1 MQLLLGIRD
10 LGVLKSTQ
18 MTISSPA
25 PLTSHS
31 SARRAPVVTVEDH
44 RTPRTQFV
52 NFPTSDPSLSFEEV
66 VREYSQICSSPED
79 KRGEDGDTSDLDSGF
94 VATTVDDICKL
105 SATQDESDKL
115 SGYLPSKIVFE
126 TRNKSRDAIRLGS
139 TYDSVEALESGLQT
153 LRKQSGQRSDS
164 WILGEAEILLDLGR
178 KDEAKKTL
186 AHCATEPST
195 RGTTAPRPRPVLRK
209 SASAADALFA
219 EDMLKFNQQSH
230 QQNQEELLQLSL
242 RAEDWEKAREA
253 AETLHRIDSS
263 YFDIKKPM
271 DRFLKCRQMLNLG
284 TLAETEAPNP
294 GNDLQR
300 QSLAKA
306 LRLYN
311 HGCFAT
317 ELFHKHF
324 DPPQAQVNGLD
335 HRDCAN
341 LFFSA
346 ARVCVQ
352 FHRYGVFDERRRSLS
367 PEQFTNKF
375 KKDALPCSPPLTE
388 KDWKHQA
395 LHFMEQGRSR
405 ALLESILRGDPEE
418 PLVTNMQRRYLMAD
432 VALAARES
440 IRIKKKRDSFLLG
453 VDPRSSPK
461 LASDSFQDYS
471 LLGLTDSPSPTP
483 TSAKHSPDIPEV
495 PSTRE
500 PRSLALG
507 PLLDT
512 AGLDDYKYSDAL
524 PASPSSLGGSDL
536 GGELREKKLAQL
548 NAQMRWRKAILYA
561 FAMCNPT
568 LNAALPSSSFVNDAS
583 SIRSKIPSDT
593 VVIEYALVTAPP
605 EGLITLIIT
614 SNAIEECTWQ
624 RVDTLQRDVADL
636 LSSMHSWG
644 TKTREMSPIS
654 PRSRAPIN
662 VHEICNNL
670 ARILIQP
677 IEKYLVGK
685 KKLIIIPSG
694 ELAHVPWTMFLHLP
708 VAVVPSLSIWD
719 HLQTHSREVVQP
731 SKVSVVGNP
740 PRNEDDTLRDG
751 DIPFSHMEAFYIA
764 RINQDLPFLAG
775 ENNRKQFQE
784 WVALTRVLHLCAHST
799 FDEKDPARSGIQL
812 FRDPLTIHDWRDLAI
827 KADLV
832 VFSSC
837 LSGISK
843 AFHSGSAFG
852 FAHTLLGTGTRA
864 FIGSLWPVDDQATL
878 LLMMIFYDQLRAFS
892 PAEALHNAQ
901 KSMQNLTHEDVWG
914 LVERLKIEVRH
925 ARVDKFVDNP
935 TFWIRRLDNLR
946 EEELQDLRDPRS
958 WAAFVLTG
966 YGFQNI

>member
-1 MQLLLGIRD
+1 
-10 LGVLKSTQ
+10 
-18 MTISSPA
+18 MTASLPA
-25 PLTSHS
+25 PIASRS
-31 SARRAPVVTVEDH
+31 PARRAPLVTVGDH
-44 RTPRTQFV
+44 RTPRSHIPD
-52 NFPTSDPSLSFEEV
+52 FPASDPSVSFEEA
-66 VREYSQICSSPED
+66 VREYSQTCSSPED
-79 KRGEDGDTSDLDSGF
+79 RRDEDGGTSELDSGF
-94 VATTVDDICKL
+94 VATTVDDVCKL
-105 SATQDESDKL
+105 PETEAESDKL

-153 LRKQSGQRSDS
+153 LRKQSGKRSDS

-178 KDEAKKTL
+178 KDEAKKAL
-186 AHCATEPST
+186 SHCATEPPT
-195 RGTTAPRPRPVLRK
+195 RGKTTPRPRPVLRK

-219 EDMLKFNQQSH
+219 EDMLKFNQQSR

-242 RAEDWEKAREA
+242 RAEDWDKAREA

-271 DRFLKCRQMLNLG
+271 DRFMKCRQMLNLG
-284 TLAETEAPNP
+284 ILAETKDSQS
-294 GNDLQR
+294 GNDFQR
-300 QSLAKA
+300 HSLTKA

-352 FHRYGVFDERRRSLS
+352 FHRYGVFDERRRPLS
-367 PEQFTNKF
+367 PEQFTSQF
-375 KKDALPCSPPLTE
+375 KKDPLPCSPPLTE

-453 VDPRSSPK
+453 VDSRSSPN

-471 LLGLTDSPSPTP
+471 LIGLTDSPTPTP
-483 TSAKHSPDIPEV
+483 TSTKSTPDITEV
-495 PSTRE
+495 PPPLRE
-500 PRSLALG
+500 PRLLALG

-512 AGLDDYKYSDAL
+512 AGLDDYKYSDTL

-568 LNAALPSSSFVNDAS
+568 LNAALPSSSFIKDAS

-614 SNAIEECTWQ
+614 SDGIEECTWQ

-644 TKTREMSPIS
+644 GARTREMSPIS
-654 PRSRAPIN
+654 PRSKAPIN
-662 VHEICNNL
+662 VHEVCNSL
-670 ARILIQP
+670 SRILIEP
-677 IEKYLVGK
+677 IKKYLTGK

-694 ELAHVPWTMFLHLP
+694 ELAHVPWTMFLNLP

-719 HLQTHSREVVQP
+719 HLQTHSREVTPP

-764 RINQDLPFLAG
+764 RINKDLPFLAG

-878 LLMMIFYDQLRAFS
+878 LLMMIFYDQLQVFS

-901 KSMQNLTHEDVWG
+901 MRMRNLSHEDVWA
-914 LVERLKIEVRH
+914 LVERLKIEVQH

-946 EEELQDLRDPRS
+946 DDELQDLRDPRS

>member
-1 MQLLLGIRD
+1 METSLPALG
-10 LGVLKSTQ
+10 KSQTSTRVPPLV
-18 MTISSPA
+18 TI
-25 PLTSHS
+25 
-31 SARRAPVVTVEDH
+31 EDQ
-44 RTPRTQFV
+44 RTPRSQIID
-52 NFPTSDPSLSFEEV
+52 FPVSDPSVSFEEA
-66 VREYSQICSSPED
+66 VREYSQTCPSPED
-79 KRGEDGDTSDLDSGF
+79 QRNEDGETSELDSGF
-94 VATTVDDICKL
+94 VVTSVDDVCKL
-105 SATQDESDKL
+105 PATEEEDSKL

-139 TYDSVEALESGLQT
+139 TEDSLEALESGLQT
-153 LRKQSGQRSDS
+153 LRKQAGKRSDC
-164 WILGEAEILLDLGR
+164 WALGEAEILLDLGR
-178 KDEAKKTL
+178 KEEAKKAL
-186 AHCATEPST
+186 AHCATEPIT
-195 RGTTAPRPRPVLRK
+195 RGKSTPLRRPILRK
-209 SASAADALFA
+209 SGSVVDAQFAA
-219 EDMLKFNQQSH
+219 DMLKFNKQSQ

-242 RAEDWEKAREA
+242 RAEDWDKARET
-253 AETLHRIDSS
+253 AESLHRIDSS

-271 DRFLKCRQMLNLG
+271 DRFQKCRQMLNLG
-284 TLAETEAPNP
+284 ILAETEDRRSA
-294 GNDLQR
+294 DQFQR
-300 QSLAKA
+300 HSLAKA

-346 ARVCVQ
+346 ARVCVK
-352 FHRYGVFDERRRSLS
+352 FHQHGYYDEHRNHLS
-367 PEQFTNKF
+367 PGKFTERY
-375 KKDALPCSPPLTE
+375 KKDAIPCSPPLAE

-418 PLVTNMQRRYLMAD
+418 PLVTNMQRRHLMAH
-432 VALAARES
+432 VALAARETT
-440 IRIKKKRDSFLLG
+440 RIKKKRDSFLLG
-453 VDPRSSPK
+453 VDPRSSPS
-461 LASDSFQDYS
+461 LAPDVFQDDS
-471 LLGLTDSPSPTP
+471 LRGLTDSPSQTP
-483 TSAKHSPDIPEV
+483 TFSRSKPDVTEV
-495 PSTRE
+495 AMMRE
-500 PRSLALG
+500 PRLLALG

-512 AGLDDYKYSDAL
+512 AGTDDYKYADVL
-524 PASPSSLGGSDL
+524 PASPSSFGGSDL
-536 GGELREKKLAQL
+536 GGELRERNLARL
-548 NAQMRWRKAILYA
+548 NAQMRWRKAFLYA
-561 FAMCNPT
+561 LAMSNPT
-568 LNAALPSSSFVNDAS
+568 LNAALPSSTFVKDAS
-583 SIRSKIPSDT
+583 SIRSKIPADT

-614 SNAIEECTWQ
+614 SDGIEECTWQ
-624 RVDTLQRDVADL
+624 RVDTLPKDIADL
-636 LSSMHSWG
+636 LSSMHSWSWG
-644 TKTREMSPIS
+644 GKTREMSPLS
-654 PRSRAPIN
+654 PRSKTPIN
-662 VHEICNNL
+662 VQGICSNL
-670 ARILIQP
+670 SRILIQP
-677 IEKYLVGK
+677 IQRFLISK

-694 ELAHVPWTMFLHLP
+694 ELAHVPWAMFLHIP

-719 HLQTHSREVVQP
+719 HLQTHSREITTP

-799 FDEKDPARSGIQL
+799 FDEKDPSRSGIQL
-812 FRDPLTIHDWRDLAI
+812 FRAPLTIHDWRDLAI

-878 LLMMIFYDQLRAFS
+878 LLMMIFYDQLRKFS
-892 PAEALHNAQ
+892 PAEALHRAQ
-901 KSMQNLTHEDVWG
+901 MAMQHLSHQDVWG

-925 ARVDKFVDNP
+925 SRVDKFVDNP

-946 EEELQDLRDPRS
+946 DDELQDLRDPRS

>member
-1 MQLLLGIRD
+1 MKTSL
-10 LGVLKSTQ
+10 
-18 MTISSPA
+18 SSPVI
-25 PLTSHS
+25 SHPPK
-31 SARRAPVVTVEDH
+31 RRAPLVTVEDH
-44 RTPRTQFV
+44 RVPRSEV
-52 NFPTSDPSLSFEEV
+52 INFPASDPSASFEEA

-79 KRGEDGDTSDLDSGF
+79 RREEDGCTSDLDSGF
-94 VATTVDDICKL
+94 VATTVNDVCRL
-105 SATQDESDKL
+105 AETEDEDDKL

-139 TYDSVEALESGLQT
+139 TQDSVDALKNGLQT
-153 LRKQSGQRSDS
+153 LRTQSGKRSDS

-178 KDEAKKTL
+178 KEEAKRAL
-186 AHCATEPST
+186 SSCATETVT
-195 RGTTAPRPRPVLRK
+195 RGKTTPLRQRPVLRK
-209 SASAADALFA
+209 SASAVDALFA
-219 EDMLKFNQQSH
+219 EDMLKFNQQNQ

-242 RAEDWEKAREA
+242 RAEDWDKAREA
-253 AETLHRIDSS
+253 AEILHRIDSS

-271 DRFLKCRQMLNLG
+271 DRFQKLRQMLNLG
-284 TLAETEAPNP
+284 ILAETEEPKSIE
-294 GNDLQR
+294 DFQR
-300 QSLAKA
+300 RSLAKA

-346 ARVCVQ
+346 ARVCVL
-352 FHRYGVFDERRRSLS
+352 FHQYGVFDERKRSLS
-367 PEQFTNKF
+367 PEQFTDRY
-375 KKDALPCSPPLTE
+375 KKDPLPCSPPLKE

-418 PLVTNMQRRYLMAD
+418 PLVTNIQRRHLMAH
-432 VALAARES
+432 VAFAARES

-453 VDPRSSPK
+453 VDPRSSPN
-461 LASDSFQDYS
+461 LPSDEFQDYS
-471 LLGLTDSPSPTP
+471 LLGLTDSPSQTP
-483 TSAKHSPDIPEV
+483 TLSKSTPDVSDV
-495 PSTRE
+495 PPTRE
-500 PRSLALG
+500 PRLLALG

-512 AGLDDYKYSDAL
+512 AGLDDYRYSDAL

-536 GGELREKKLAQL
+536 GGELREKNLAKL

-561 FAMCNPT
+561 FAVCNPT
-568 LNAALPSSSFVNDAS
+568 LNAALPSSSFIKDAS
-583 SIRSKIPSDT
+583 SIRSKIPTDT
-593 VVIEYALVTAPP
+593 VVVEFGLVTAPP

-614 SNAIEECTWQ
+614 SGGIEECTWQ
-624 RVDTLQRDVADL
+624 RVDTLQRDIADL

-644 TKTREMSPIS
+644 AKTREMSPIS
-654 PRSRAPIN
+654 PRSRTPIN

-670 ARILIQP
+670 SRILIQP
-677 IEKYLVGK
+677 IQRFLIGK
-685 KKLIIIPSG
+685 EKLIIIPSG

-719 HLQTHSREVVQP
+719 HLQTHSRETTVP

-812 FRDPLTIHDWRDLAI
+812 FRSPLTIHDWRDLAI

-878 LLMMIFYDQLRAFS
+878 LLMMIFYDQLRTFS

-901 KSMQNLTHEDVWG
+901 MQMKDLSHEDVWG

-935 TFWIRRLDNLR
+935 TFWIRRLDNLSD
-946 EEELQDLRDPRS
+946 EELQDLRDPRS

-966 YGFQNI
+966 YGFQNV